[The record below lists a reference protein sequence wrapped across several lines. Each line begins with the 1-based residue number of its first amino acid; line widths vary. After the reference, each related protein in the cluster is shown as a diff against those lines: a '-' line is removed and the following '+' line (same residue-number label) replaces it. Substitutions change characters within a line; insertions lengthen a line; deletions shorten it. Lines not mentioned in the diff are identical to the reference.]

1 MIREITDKDLFEVN
15 QLLQIFNVEYSSL
28 NDFTKIVVYE
38 KNNKIVGALV
48 YSLIYDRIE
57 IEYIVVSDEYK
68 RFGIGT
74 KLLKYIEKKGIT
86 NITLEVRESNTVAIN
101 FYKKNGYE
109 VAAIRKNYY
118 KNENGYLMIKN
129 LGE

>member
-38 KNNKIVGALV
+38 ENNKIVGALV

-74 KLLKYIEKKGIT
+74 KLLKYIEKEGIT

>member
-38 KNNKIVGALV
+38 ENNKIVGALV

-74 KLLKYIEKKGIT
+74 KLLKYIEKEGIT
-86 NITLEVRESNTVAIN
+86 NITLEVRESNDVAIN

>member
-48 YSLIYDRIE
+48 YSLIYYRIE